1 MSNTAIVLRTRSERL
16 TLRLSR
22 HTLFV
27 VAALGTA
34 LLGSAF
40 VSLCLGSHSTS
51 PANVFQALVS
61 PHESDIALI
70 VREIRLPRVLL
81 AILVGAALGVAGLV
95 LQGLVRN
102 PLASPDVIGI
112 TSGASAAAVFL
123 LTIGG
128 AAQGS
133 PLIPVVA
140 IAGAFAV
147 ALTILTVAWI
157 KHATPGQ
164 LILVGIGIASAMGAL
179 ITLMI
184 VTSPDT
190 TAMNA
195 YLWLTG
201 SLYAAQ
207 WGDVLGLLPWVA
219 VFLPL
224 ALSRARHLDI
234 MAMGDD
240 MATSLGSALNLNRLV
255 LLLAAVALAGS
266 AVAFAGGL
274 SFIGLVA
281 PHMARNLS
289 RSGSAGLI
297 LIAAMVGAL
306 MLLLADIIGR
316 IGFAPRDLPAGV
328 FVACI
333 GAPYFVYQL
342 HRLRR

>member
-1 MSNTAIVLRTRSERL
+1 MNENTIVLRTPNERL
-16 TLRLSR
+16 ALRLSR
-22 HTLFV
+22 HTV
-27 VAALGTA
+27 KIVAVLGA
-34 LLGSAF
+34 ILLASVF
-40 VSLCLGSHSTS
+40 ISLCLGSHTTS
-51 PANVFQALVS
+51 PTDVLQALIA
-61 PHESDIALI
+61 PGESDMTLI
-70 VREIRLPRVLL
+70 VREIRLPRILL
-81 AILVGAALGVAGLV
+81 AVLVGAALGVAGLL

-128 AAQGS
+128 VAQGS
-133 PLIPVVA
+133 PLLPVSA

-147 ALTILTVAWI
+147 ALTILSLAWL
-157 KHATPGQ
+157 KHVTPGQ
-164 LILVGIGIASAMGAL
+164 LVLVGIGMASAMGAL

-184 VTSPDT
+184 VMSPDT
-190 TAMNA
+190 PAMNA

-207 WGDVLGLLPWVA
+207 WGDIFGLLPWLA
-219 VFLPL
+219 IFLPL
-224 ALSRARHLDI
+224 AVSRARHLDI

-240 MATSLGSALNLNRLV
+240 MATSLGSALNLNRFV
-255 LLLAAVALAGS
+255 LLLSAVALAGS

-289 RSGSAGLI
+289 RSGATGLAI
-297 LIAAMVGAL
+297 IAAMVGAL
-306 MLLLADIIGR
+306 ILLYADLIGR

-342 HRLRR
+342 YRMKR